1 MLCFNSGTEPG
12 FGVRGAKIFKKKIE
26 TPNKRSFNKLSIK
39 KNTQNYFFLRYC
51 NTKKKIEIIMSLYSQ

>member
-12 FGVRGAKIFKKKIE
+12 FEVRGAKIFKKKIE

-51 NTKKKIEIIMSLYSQ
+51 NTKKKN